1 VFLFRDNEGVSVKI
15 PSGEVPISAFNN
27 TDKREQFS
35 GCCRAILIDMRVY
48 FSPVLVLVFCVLL
61 ASCSTQSLVTRAMA
75 NALASQ
81 TQSNEEDLQ
90 LAREASAFYLKLSES
105 VLDQTPA
112 HTALAT
118 SVSSGFTQYAYA
130 FVAFEAEKLETLD
143 VRAAQKQR
151 QRAARLYDRAMQHGL
166 RALTLQQPGLLAALA
181 SEREVPLS
189 SEQVG
194 LAYWTAAAW
203 AASISLSKDQ
213 PERVAD
219 LPLVLRLA
227 QAADALAPAHDE
239 GALASLLG
247 TLEASRPGGSAEK
260 AASYFA
266 RSLQASN
273 GRSAG
278 VFVAEAEALALPA
291 GDRPRFEALLQR
303 ALLVAQKHRNLSNE
317 VMRERAQWLLLTLD
331 YRF

>member
-1 VFLFRDNEGVSVKI
+1 
-15 PSGEVPISAFNN
+15 
-27 TDKREQFS
+27 
-35 GCCRAILIDMRVY
+35 
-48 FSPVLVLVFCVLL
+48 
-61 ASCSTQSLVTRAMA
+61 MA
-75 NALASQ
+75 DALASQ

-105 VLDQTPA
+105 VLEQTPA

-130 FVAFEAEKLETLD
+130 FVSFEAEKLEIHD
-143 VRAAQKQR
+143 VKAAQQQR
-151 QRAARLYDRAMQHGL
+151 QRAARLYDRAKQHGL

-181 SEREVPLS
+181 SDRAVPLRS
-189 SEQVG
+189 QQVG

-219 LPLVLRLA
+219 LPQVLRLA
-227 QAADALAPAHDE
+227 QAADALEPSHGE

-247 TLEASRPGGSAEK
+247 TLEASRPGGSPEK
-260 AASYFA
+260 AAGYFA
-266 RSLQASN
+266 RSAQAGA

-278 VFVAEAEALALPA
+278 VFVAEAEALALPG
-291 GDRPRFEALLQR
+291 GDRARFEALLRQ
-303 ALLVAQKHRNLSNE
+303 ALLVAQAHRNLSNE
-317 VMRERAQWLLLTLD
+317 VMRERAQWLLNTID
-331 YRF
+331 DRF

>member
-1 VFLFRDNEGVSVKI
+1 
-15 PSGEVPISAFNN
+15 
-27 TDKREQFS
+27 
-35 GCCRAILIDMRVY
+35 
-48 FSPVLVLVFCVLL
+48 
-61 ASCSTQSLVTRAMA
+61 MA
-75 NALASQ
+75 DALASQ

-105 VLDQTPA
+105 VLEQTPA

-130 FVAFEAEKLETLD
+130 FVAFEAEKLETQD
-143 VRAAQKQR
+143 VKAAQQQR
-151 QRAARLYDRAMQHGL
+151 LRAARLYDRAKQHGL

-181 SEREVPLS
+181 SDRAVPLRT
-189 SEQVG
+189 EQVG

-219 LPLVLRLA
+219 LPQVLRLA
-227 QAADALAPAHDE
+227 QAADALAPSHDE
-239 GALASLLG
+239 GGLASLLG
-247 TLEASRPGGSAEK
+247 TLEASRPGGSAER

-266 RSLQASN
+266 RSLQASA

-278 VFVAEAEALALPA
+278 VFVAQAEALALPA

-303 ALLVAQKHRNLSNE
+303 ALQVAQSHRNLSNE
-317 VMRERAQWLLLTLD
+317 VMRERAQWLLLTID
-331 YRF
+331 DRF

>member
-1 VFLFRDNEGVSVKI
+1 MRSYFLSFFLLGITVAL
-15 PSGEVPISAFNN
+15 SA
-27 TDKREQFS
+27 
-35 GCCRAILIDMRVY
+35 
-48 FSPVLVLVFCVLL
+48 
-61 ASCSTQSLVTRAMA
+61 CSTQGLVNRAMA
-75 NALASQ
+75 DALASQ
-81 TQSNEEDLQ
+81 SQTNEDDLQ

-105 VLDQTPA
+105 VLERTPA

-118 SVSSGFTQYAYA
+118 SVSSGFTQYAFA
-130 FVAFEAEKLETLD
+130 FVAFDAEKLETTD
-143 VRAAQKQR
+143 AKAALLQR
-151 QRAARLYDRAMQHGL
+151 QRAARLYERAKQHGL
-166 RALTLQQPGLLAALA
+166 RALTLQQPGLTVALA
-181 SEREVPLS
+181 NDQPVTLRA
-189 SEQVG
+189 EQVA

-219 LPLVLRLA
+219 LPQAMRLA
-227 QAADALAPAHDE
+227 QAADALAPTHDD

-247 TLEASRPGGSAEK
+247 TLEASRPGGDSQK

-266 RSLQASN
+266 RSTQAGG

-303 ALLVAQKHRNLSNE
+303 AILTSQTHRNLSNE
-317 VMRERAQWLLLTLD
+317 VMRERAQWLLNTLD
-331 YRF
+331 DRF

>member
-1 VFLFRDNEGVSVKI
+1 
-15 PSGEVPISAFNN
+15 
-27 TDKREQFS
+27 
-35 GCCRAILIDMRVY
+35 MRVY
-48 FSPVLVLVFCVLL
+48 FPPVFALFSCVLL

-75 NALASQ
+75 DALASQ
-81 TQSNEEDLQ
+81 SQSNEDDLQ

-105 VLDQTPA
+105 VLEQTPA

-130 FVAFEAEKLETLD
+130 FVAFEAEKLETQD
-143 VRAAQKQR
+143 VKAAQQQR
-151 QRAARLYDRAMQHGL
+151 ERAARLYDRAKQHGL
-166 RALTLQQPGLLAALA
+166 RALTMQQPGLLAALA
-181 SEREVPLS
+181 SDRSVPLR

-219 LPLVLRLA
+219 LPQVLRLA
-227 QAADALAPAHDE
+227 QAADALAPSHDE
-239 GALASLLG
+239 GGLASLLG

-260 AASYFA
+260 AAGYFA
-266 RSLQASN
+266 RSLQASV

-291 GDRPRFEALLQR
+291 GDRSRFEALLKQ
-303 ALLVAQKHRNLSNE
+303 ALQVAQKHRNLSNE

-331 YRF
+331 DRF

>member
-1 VFLFRDNEGVSVKI
+1 
-15 PSGEVPISAFNN
+15 
-27 TDKREQFS
+27 
-35 GCCRAILIDMRVY
+35 
-48 FSPVLVLVFCVLL
+48 
-61 ASCSTQSLVTRAMA
+61 MA
-75 NALASQ
+75 DALASQ

-105 VLDQTPA
+105 VLEQTPA

-130 FVAFEAEKLETLD
+130 FVAFEAEQLETVD
-143 VRAAQKQR
+143 VKAAQRQR
-151 QRAARLYDRAMQHGL
+151 QRAARLYERAKQHGL
-166 RALTLQQPGLLAALA
+166 RALTLQQPALLNALSDDRA
-181 SEREVPLS
+181 VPLRTD
-189 SEQVG
+189 QVG

-227 QAADALAPAHDE
+227 KAADALAPAYDE
-239 GALASLLG
+239 GGLASLLG
-247 TLEASRPGGSAEK
+247 TLEASRPGGSVDQ
-260 AASYFA
+260 AARYFA
-266 RSLQASN
+266 RSLQSAG
-273 GRSAG
+273 GRNAG

-291 GDRPRFEALLQR
+291 GDRARFEALLQQ
-303 ALLVAQKHRNLSNE
+303 ALQVAQRHRNLPNE

-331 YRF
+331 DRF